1 MLADLIT
8 QQARPCYTT
17 DPAALPQC
25 HMAAL
30 TMLPYAV
37 RPDAAHMQ
45 RLLKVDLTS
54 PVHVVAPVVTD
65 EVAETADDDE
75 FNRASDTV
83 QADGHDCMR
92 ALG

>member
-1 MLADLIT
+1 M
-8 QQARPCYTT
+8 CYTT
-17 DPAALPQC
+17 DPAAVPQC
-25 HMAAL
+25 HVAAL

-37 RPDAAHMQ
+37 RPDVAHMQ

-54 PVHVVAPVVTD
+54 PAHVVAPVVTD

-83 QADGHDCMR
+83 QTHGHDCTR